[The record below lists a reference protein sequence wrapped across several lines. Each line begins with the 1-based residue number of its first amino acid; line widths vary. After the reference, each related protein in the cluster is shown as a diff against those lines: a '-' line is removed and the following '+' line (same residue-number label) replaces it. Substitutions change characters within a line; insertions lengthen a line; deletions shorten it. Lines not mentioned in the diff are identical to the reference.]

1 MIVYRANESTPQSQS
16 IIEETSSKS
25 EVNEITD
32 NSNCPT
38 GSGNARVSHSSTNPW
53 SLSQVSPNLPQLPL
67 LTTNHCSMDEVLQ
80 LLRQLYIISTQ
91 TSKGR
96 SEMPHTKTDQEK
108 NETQLEDDRALGMHT
123 ILDLFNSQKITNKLV
138 QQIQDPLVLSANA
151 MPDWCQ
157 ELTFSCPM
165 LFPFETRLL
174 HFHCTAF
181 GASRR

>member
-1 MIVYRANESTPQSQS
+1 MIVYRANESNTQSTN
-16 IIEETSSKS
+16 EESSSKS
-25 EVNEITD
+25 ATEVIEITD

-38 GSGNARVSHSSTNPW
+38 ACGKGNGSYSSTNPW
-53 SLSQVSPNLPQLPL
+53 TLSQVSPNLPQLPL
-67 LTTNHCSMDEVLQ
+67 LTTSHCSIDEVLQ
-80 LLRQLYIISTQ
+80 LLRQLYVISTQ

-96 SEMPHTKTDQEK
+96 NEIQQSKTDQEQ
-108 NETQLEDDRALGMHT
+108 NETQLEADRTLGMHT
-123 ILDLFNSQKITNKLV
+123 IPDLFNSQKITNKLV